1 MRPATSPS
9 MVAILRQAVSVFPST
24 INFLGQKEKCL
35 KRDKDLFL
43 LCFPLIVLFLLP
55 VLGGFTKQSSEC
67 NDGREAGKVEEEE
80 GGNDLRMKA
89 VGEIRQIV
97 RSLPFDKGDHWQL
110 FLFLGK
116 NVNLKKPPRIQNCH
130 FRSPM
135 PFYIIY

>member
-35 KRDKDLFL
+35 KRDRDLFL

-55 VLGGFTKQSSEC
+55 VLGGFTKQSSKSY
-67 NDGREAGKVEEEE
+67 DGREAGEVEEEE

-89 VGEIRQIV
+89 VCEIR
-97 RSLPFDKGDHWQL
+97 
-110 FLFLGK
+110 
-116 NVNLKKPPRIQNCH
+116 
-130 FRSPM
+130 
-135 PFYIIY
+135 